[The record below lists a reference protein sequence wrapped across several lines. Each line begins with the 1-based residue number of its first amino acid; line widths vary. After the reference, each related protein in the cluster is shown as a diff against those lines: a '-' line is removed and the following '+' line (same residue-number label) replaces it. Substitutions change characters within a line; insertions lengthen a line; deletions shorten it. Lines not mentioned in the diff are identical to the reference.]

1 MRYNYYYLCLHV
13 LFLLGLVTS
22 CSNDIDYTYKGS
34 NYIQISTADDPAIA
48 ENDDR
53 PVTVDVLLATAVE
66 TDATIHFELSGN
78 EDGVL
83 NMENDGNVLI
93 KAGEKKASFKV
104 ASNHKGLIKAQ
115 RSMTLKVKGYTD
127 PRMQAWRDLK
137 LIVKPSVESPTL
149 TEEQLELIKGYKEKY
164 GLDLNQFIGVLKCNV
179 EIRYPE
185 GDIGTF
191 YDEETRS
198 FEGKSV
204 ITLSDNATAERPI
217 LKMIDNPMGLTS
229 FLWEI
234 LQKETIEE
242 ESWAAN
248 EWNQCMLTAIGFD
261 RDKEEF
267 EVTLDNLELLLE
279 ERSISF
285 LGTVLDNYDE
295 PIISVPF
302 KYSFTAWNRW
312 KQKADNGEKVAVPD
326 GDELEVVN
334 IRLVKEPSLYSEQT
348 LDSPQAVVELMA
360 KELSQY
366 DREVFC
372 ILNMK
377 NNGQVINMNLVSVGT
392 INASLVIPREVFK
405 SSILANAS
413 AII

>member
-1 MRYNYYYLCLHV
+1 MRYNYYYLCLYV

-83 NMENDGNVLI
+83 NMENDGSVLI
-93 KAGEKKASFKV
+93 KAGEKKASFKI

-115 RSMTLKVKGYTD
+115 RSMTLKVKDYTD

-217 LKMIDNPMGLTS
+217 LKMIDNPLGLTS

-234 LQKETIEE
+234 LKKETIEDDE
-242 ESWAAN
+242 VWMEQPY
-248 EWNQCMLTAIGFD
+248 NQAMVKAINFSED
-261 RDKEEF
+261 EEEF
-267 EVTLDNLELLLE
+267 KVLLDNIELEPE
-279 ERSISF
+279 AQSISF
-285 LGTVLDNYDE
+285 VTTVQDVNGYDLKN
-295 PIISVPF
+295 VPF
-302 KYSFTAWNRW
+302 EYSFTAWDRW
-312 KQKADNGEKVAVPD
+312 KTMGEQGKTVSVLEGDNWVEYSVAELITEYAITLDPIAYLLYSSIDED
-326 GDELEVVN
+326 GWEN
-334 IRLVKEPSLYSEQT
+334 EPSDFIEPKGSFNEDTFTFQFSWDHYNSGGYTQIYVTYT
-348 LDSPQAVVELMA
+348 LN
-360 KELSQY
+360 K
-366 DREVFC
+366 
-372 ILNMK
+372 
-377 NNGQVINMNLVSVGT
+377 
-392 INASLVIPREVFK
+392 
-405 SSILANAS
+405 
-413 AII
+413 

>member
-1 MRYNYYYLCLHV
+1 MRYNYYYLCLYV

-83 NMENDGNVLI
+83 NMENDGSVLI
-93 KAGEKKASFKV
+93 KAGEKKASFKI

-115 RSMTLKVKGYTD
+115 RSMTLKVKDYTD

-217 LKMIDNPMGLTS
+217 LKMIDNPLGLTS

-234 LQKETIEE
+234 LKKETIEDDE
-242 ESWAAN
+242 VWMEQPY
-248 EWNQCMLTAIGFD
+248 NQAMVKAINFSED
-261 RDKEEF
+261 EEEF
-267 EVTLDNLELLLE
+267 NVLLDNIELEPE
-279 ERSISF
+279 AQSISF
-285 LGTVLDNYDE
+285 VTTVQDVNGYDLKN
-295 PIISVPF
+295 VPF
-302 KYSFTAWNRW
+302 EYSFTAWDRW
-312 KQKADNGEKVAVPD
+312 KTMGEQGKTVSVLEGDNWVEYSVAELITEYAITLDPIAYLLYSSI
-326 GDELEVVN
+326 DEDEWEN
-334 IRLVKEPSLYSEQT
+334 EPSDFIEPKGSFNEDTFTFQFSWDHYNSGGYTQIYVTYT
-348 LDSPQAVVELMA
+348 LN
-360 KELSQY
+360 K
-366 DREVFC
+366 
-372 ILNMK
+372 
-377 NNGQVINMNLVSVGT
+377 
-392 INASLVIPREVFK
+392 
-405 SSILANAS
+405 
-413 AII
+413 

>member
-93 KAGEKKASFKV
+93 KAGEKKASFKI
-104 ASNHKGLIKAQ
+104 ASNHKSLLNTQKVL
-115 RSMTLKVKGYTD
+115 TLKVKDFTD
-127 PRMQAWRDLK
+127 SRMRVWNELK
-137 LIVKPSVESPTL
+137 LIAKPSPTLPEL
-149 TEEQLELIKGYKEKY
+149 TEEQIELIEGYRERY
-164 GLDLNQFIGVLKCNV
+164 GVNLNRFIGEVKCHV
-179 EIRYPE
+179 TVIYPAD
-185 GDIGTF
+185 DIGIF

-217 LKMIDNPMGLTS
+217 LKMIDNPLGLTS

-234 LQKETIEE
+234 LKKETVENDEGWMDQPYNQAMVKAINFSEDEE
-242 ESWAAN
+242 EFKV
-248 EWNQCMLTAIGFD
+248 L
-261 RDKEEF
+261 
-267 EVTLDNLELLLE
+267 LDNIELDGYKGFLFLDKKDMPEVALHLE
-279 ERSISF
+279 
-285 LGTVLDNYDE
+285 N
-295 PIISVPF
+295 VPF
-302 KYSFTAWNRW
+302 EYSFTACDRW
-312 KQKADNGEKVAVPD
+312 KTMGEQGKTVSVLD
-326 GDELEVVN
+326 GDSWVEYSVAELITEYTTTLDPIAYLLYSSIDEDTWEN
-334 IRLVKEPSLYSEQT
+334 EPSDFIESKGSFNEDTFTFQFSWDHAYSAGYTQIYVTYT
-348 LDSPQAVVELMA
+348 LN
-360 KELSQY
+360 K
-366 DREVFC
+366 
-372 ILNMK
+372 
-377 NNGQVINMNLVSVGT
+377 
-392 INASLVIPREVFK
+392 
-405 SSILANAS
+405 
-413 AII
+413 

>member
-1 MRYNYYYLCLHV
+1 M
-13 LFLLGLVTS
+13 
-22 CSNDIDYTYKGS
+22 
-34 NYIQISTADDPAIA
+34 
-48 ENDDR
+48 
-53 PVTVDVLLATAVE
+53 
-66 TDATIHFELSGN
+66 
-78 EDGVL
+78 
-83 NMENDGNVLI
+83 
-93 KAGEKKASFKV
+93 
-104 ASNHKGLIKAQ
+104 
-115 RSMTLKVKGYTD
+115 
-127 PRMQAWRDLK
+127 
-137 LIVKPSVESPTL
+137 ESPTL

-242 ESWAAN
+242 ESWAIN
-248 EWNQCMLTAIGFD
+248 EWNQCMLTAIEFD

-285 LGTVLDNYDE
+285 
-295 PIISVPF
+295 
-302 KYSFTAWNRW
+302 W
-312 KQKADNGEKVAVPD
+312 
-326 GDELEVVN
+326 
-334 IRLVKEPSLYSEQT
+334 EQ
-348 LDSPQAVVELMA
+348 
-360 KELSQY
+360 
-366 DREVFC
+366 C
-372 ILNMK
+372 
-377 NNGQVINMNLVSVGT
+377 
-392 INASLVIPREVFK
+392 
-405 SSILANAS
+405 
-413 AII
+413 

>member
-217 LKMIDNPMGLTS
+217 LKMIDNPLGLTS

-234 LQKETIEE
+234 LKKETIEDDE
-242 ESWAAN
+242 VWMEQPY
-248 EWNQCMLTAIGFD
+248 NQAMVKAINFSED
-261 RDKEEF
+261 EEEF
-267 EVTLDNLELLLE
+267 KVLLDNIELEPE
-279 ERSISF
+279 AQSISF
-285 LGTVLDNYDE
+285 VTTVQDVNGYDLKN
-295 PIISVPF
+295 VPF
-302 KYSFTAWNRW
+302 EYSFTAWDRW
-312 KQKADNGEKVAVPD
+312 KTMGEQGKTVSVLEGDNWVEYSVTELITEYAITLDPIAYLLYSSIDED
-326 GDELEVVN
+326 GWEN
-334 IRLVKEPSLYSEQT
+334 EPSDFIEPKGSFNEDTFTFQFPWDHYNSGGYTQIYVTYT
-348 LDSPQAVVELMA
+348 LN
-360 KELSQY
+360 K
-366 DREVFC
+366 
-372 ILNMK
+372 
-377 NNGQVINMNLVSVGT
+377 
-392 INASLVIPREVFK
+392 
-405 SSILANAS
+405 
-413 AII
+413 